1 MKVKPLTGFNSG
13 GLYPYLQILDLG
25 GGEWLWQT
33 L

>member
-1 MKVKPLTGFNSG
+1 MKVEAHTGFNSG
-13 GLYPYLQILDLG
+13 GLYPCLQILDLG